1 MYVFPTDIPEP
12 IIPAASNSGSTYT
25 EVLTDSTIT
34 STTDANYKITRPRTT
49 RVIGSWTYT
58 WLGLSDENYEK
69 LKAFWKKVRTSEEFE
84 FKNYTDG
91 KTYRCRFVD
100 KLSFRLDY
108 PIGWY
113 GSLQFEEV

>member
-69 LKAFWKKVRTSEEFE
+69 LKAFWKKVEHPRSLSLKTIRMG
-84 FKNYTDG
+84 KHTD
-91 KTYRCRFVD
+91 VD
-100 KLSFRLDY
+100 L
-108 PIGWY
+108 
-113 GSLQFEEV
+113 

>member
-69 LKAFWKKVRTSEEFE
+69 LKAFWKKVRTSE
-84 FKNYTDG
+84 
-91 KTYRCRFVD
+91 
-100 KLSFRLDY
+100 
-108 PIGWY
+108 
-113 GSLQFEEV
+113 

>member
-1 MYVFPTDIPEP
+1 MCFLQIFRSRLFRPHRIP
-12 IIPAASNSGSTYT
+12 

-100 KLSFRLDY
+100 KFSFRLDY

>member
-1 MYVFPTDIPEP
+1 M
-12 IIPAASNSGSTYT
+12 
-25 EVLTDSTIT
+25 
-34 STTDANYKITRPRTT
+34 
-49 RVIGSWTYT
+49 IGNWTYT

-100 KLSFRLDY
+100 KFSFRLDY

>member
-58 WLGLSDENYEK
+58 WLGLSDENYEHPRSLS
-69 LKAFWKKVRTSEEFE
+69 LKTIRMGKH
-84 FKNYTDG
+84 TD
-91 KTYRCRFVD
+91 VD
-100 KLSFRLDY
+100 L
-108 PIGWY
+108 
-113 GSLQFEEV
+113 